1 LQQRISSLEAE
12 LSESRSRLQRE
23 LMDATNKHA
32 VEKKSLEDQI
42 NEHARTICAM
52 EDRLDKITN
61 KAKEYQAEITTL
73 RATVDGEHVQLH
85 RVFITLS

>member
-1 LQQRISSLEAE
+1 LADSA
-12 LSESRSRLQRE
+12 
-23 LMDATNKHA
+23 AKHSD
-32 VEKKSLEDQI
+32 ERKSYEDQI

-73 RATVDGEHVQLH
+73 RATIDGECVVILNLKYI
-85 RVFITLS
+85 FCG